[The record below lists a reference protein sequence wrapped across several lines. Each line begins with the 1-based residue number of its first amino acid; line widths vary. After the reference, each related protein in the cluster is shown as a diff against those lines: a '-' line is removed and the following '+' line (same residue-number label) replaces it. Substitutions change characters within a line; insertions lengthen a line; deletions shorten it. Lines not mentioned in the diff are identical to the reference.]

1 MNLDNAFGVHAQ
13 ALLLRSKRSELLAAN
28 IANAETPNYKARDFN
43 FHVALNRLNDQQKL
57 KADNKTASAS
67 SRLDHLQYRIPNNPA
82 LDGNTVDSDLE
93 RAEFMENSLAYR
105 TSLQFLNGRIRGLL
119 TAIRGE

>member
-28 IANAETPNYKARDFN
+28 IANTDTPNFKARDFD
-43 FHVALNRLNDQQKL
+43 FHAVLNQMHQQGQ
-57 KADNKTASAS
+57 AGMASSS
-67 SRLDHLQYRIPNNPA
+67 SRLDHLQYRIPNSPS

-93 RAEFMENSLAYR
+93 RSEFMENSLAYR
-105 TSLQFLNGRIRGLL
+105 TSLQFLNGRIRGLI